1 MNGRIINLLPFFIMA
16 IILFSSDIAYA
27 KKSDRLK
34 PKWLTQTLPE
44 SKSGTYM
51 FVRSHGQGRTLA
63 GAKQMAFVSMSQKLE
78 VERGLTVT
86 TDVKVSEEL
95 SYSGSSSGSD
105 YRQEITLNVVE
116 SGRKLE
122 IVCREIDDYW
132 VLKGDVYEV
141 DVLYTVTDKSSYGG
155 SYDDEIS
162 ITTRYGAAGFLSVI
176 PGGGQFY
183 KGSVAKGSLI
193 LAGSVAAAG
202 GIILCENTRA
212 SYIKK
217 MIEQPKYAAEYN
229 ALADR
234 WETGR
239 NVCIGAAAAIYVYN
253 LIDAFLSDGAKRVVV
268 RSNRVKV
275 TPYADSKSMGL
286 SLAFNF

>member
-1 MNGRIINLLPFFIMA
+1 MRVSKIAVLTILSLMFCLSLP
-16 IILFSSDIAYA
+16 DIAYA
-27 KKSDRLK
+27 EKSDRLK

-95 SYSGSSSGSD
+95 SYSGSSSGLD

-116 SGRKLE
+116 SGRKLK

-202 GIILCENTRA
+202 GILLCENTRA

-239 NVCIGAAAAIYVYN
+239 NVCIGAAAAIYAYN

-268 RSNRVKV
+268 RSNKVKV
-275 TPYADSKSMGL
+275 TPYADSRSMGV